1 MASAPDAPDPPTNGS
16 VTGWIGGL
24 RTGDTNAARVL
35 WERFFDRMLSVA
47 RRNLR
52 KMPGAFDEEDVAL
65 SAFWTVWRSFQA
77 GGHEAVQSRHSLWK
91 LLAVVT
97 VRKASDRLKI
107 EGAAKRGGGRD
118 AAVSV
123 KRLQKLP
130 LDELPANCDDPHFA
144 AMMADECRRMMAA
157 LGDDELAMV
166 ALMKLE
172 GLTNDEIAGRLGYSR
187 RTIQR
192 MLSLIRDVW
201 GSEF

>member
-1 MASAPDAPDPPTNGS
+1 MATAPDAPDQSTNGS

-24 RTGDTNAARVL
+24 RTGNSDAARAL

-47 RRNLR
+47 RRSLR
-52 KMPGAFDEEDVAL
+52 KLPGAFDEEDVAL

-77 GGHEAVQSRHSLWK
+77 GGHEAVQCRDSLWK

-97 VRKASDRLKI
+97 SRKASDRLKI

-118 AAVSV
+118 AAASA
-123 KRLQKLP
+123 KRFEKLA
-130 LDELPANCDDPHFA
+130 LDDLPANCDDPQFA
-144 AMMADECRRMMAA
+144 AMMADECQRMMAA

-166 ALMKLE
+166 ALLKLD
-172 GLTNDEIAGRLGYSR
+172 GLTNDEIAAQLGYSR

-201 GSEF
+201 GAEF